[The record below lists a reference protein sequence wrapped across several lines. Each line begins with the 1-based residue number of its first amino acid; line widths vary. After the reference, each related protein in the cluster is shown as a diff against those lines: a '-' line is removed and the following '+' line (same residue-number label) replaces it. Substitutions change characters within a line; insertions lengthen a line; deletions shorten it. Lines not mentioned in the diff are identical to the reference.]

1 VLEKKSTTQGER
13 MGHDT
18 EEMSLM
24 EAAHRLK
31 LSYNRALRLLLTGTL
46 DGRKN
51 DGNWMVTIAS
61 VKRAEKA

>member
-1 VLEKKSTTQGER
+1 

-18 EEMSLM
+18 EDMPLM

-46 DGRKN
+46 EGSKK
-51 DGNWMVTIAS
+51 DGNWMVTTAS
-61 VKRAEKA
+61 VKRVEKAT